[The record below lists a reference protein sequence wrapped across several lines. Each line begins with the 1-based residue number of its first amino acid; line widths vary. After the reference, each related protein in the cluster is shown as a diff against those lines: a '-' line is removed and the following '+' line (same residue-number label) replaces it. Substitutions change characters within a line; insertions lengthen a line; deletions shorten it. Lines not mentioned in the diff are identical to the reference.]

1 MAEYC
6 GTAALANAVVIS
18 WSCFPSSS
26 AFEGPSASLR
36 HQPRRP
42 CRVTRH
48 TAGSAGSSHRYIAH
62 TPASIRIGKVARQF
76 LNCLASAQISAVAST
91 RRAFPIFFGGKVCG
105 NGNSETN
112 FFRRATNCPGWVWA
126 AKSAMRA
133 SKFAAAPRQ
142 TSHRRPS
149 GKWSSFSVLSMTRS
163 NSAKT
168 GLSTAGASYSMLT
181 IKSVIGLCSR

>member
-1 MAEYC
+1 MQSACRMHSRAQMAEYC

-62 TPASIRIGKVARQF
+62 APASICLGKVARQF
-76 LNCLASAQISAVAST
+76 LNRLASAQISAVTST

-112 FFRRATNCPGWVWA
+112 FFRRATNCPGWAWA
-126 AKSAMRA
+126 AKSAVRA
-133 SKFAAAPRQ
+133 SNCWTVGHYEFLFSKPRVWFGRGDNFESKLDGCQ
-142 TSHRRPS
+142 
-149 GKWSSFSVLSMTRS
+149 
-163 NSAKT
+163 
-168 GLSTAGASYSMLT
+168 
-181 IKSVIGLCSR
+181 